1 MAKHIG
7 IVACSAEGA
16 ALCYQTI
23 CKEGSAIMGQHTH
36 PEISMHN
43 HPLSKYM
50 DLIYMADWKG
60 VASLMI
66 SSAVKLAKIG
76 ADFFVCPDNTI
87 HQAFDMVKSKSPLPW
102 LHIAEEVVKIALLSG
117 FKKVGIL
124 GTKYLMT
131 GPVYAHVIQKAGM
144 DYYIPDEIA
153 RKQIDHIIFN
163 ELVYGEIVSASK
175 NFFLDV
181 VDRMKKERCDAV
193 ILGCTEIPLIVL
205 PGESPLPVLEIGVG
219 TGRLFNAAI
228 QSKADIYGI
237 DISRSMLDILL
248 TKLDPEHHQRIFLQ
262 DAVNFNLYRK
272 FDLIIAPFRVYS
284 HIMQVE
290 DQLKAL
296 NNAAEHLSDQ
306 GMIASGLSDVKD
318 FEGEYEPGRTFS
330 RTVNMKADI
339 VHQIS
344 DITMTM
350 KWMELDKERVEEFN
364 FKFRFYFRY
373 EVEHLVAR
381 SPLTLENMYGDFYEN
396 EMNSDS
402 REMVVVCRKG

>member
-1 MAKHIG
+1 MSRK
-7 IVACSAEGA
+7 
-16 ALCYQTI
+16 
-23 CKEGSAIMGQHTH
+23 
-36 PEISMHN
+36 
-43 HPLSKYM
+43 
-50 DLIYMADWKG
+50 
-60 VASLMI
+60 
-66 SSAVKLAKIG
+66 
-76 ADFFVCPDNTI
+76 
-87 HQAFDMVKSKSPLPW
+87 
-102 LHIAEEVVKIALLSG
+102 
-117 FKKVGIL
+117 
-124 GTKYLMT
+124 TKNDERRT
-131 GPVYAHVIQKAGM
+131 NM
-144 DYYIPDEIA
+144 DYPDYFAKFYDIIYD
-153 RKQIDHIIFN
+153 QIRS
-163 ELVYGEIVSASK
+163 G
-175 NFFLDV
+175 
-181 VDRMKKERCDAV
+181 VDLEYYLKKISDTK
-193 ILGCTEIPLIVL
+193 G
-205 PGESPLPVLEIGVG
+205 PVLEIGVG

-237 DISRSMLDILL
+237 DISQSMLDILL
-248 TKLDPEHHQRIFLQ
+248 TKLDPEHYHRISIQ
-262 DAVNFNLYRK
+262 DAVDFSFDRK

-284 HIMQVE
+284 HIMQVA

-306 GMIASGLSDVKD
+306 GILIFDLYIPDPGMIASGLSDVKD
-318 FEGEYEPGRTFS
+318 FEDEYEPGRTFS

-402 REMVVVCRKG
+402 REMVVVCKKGK